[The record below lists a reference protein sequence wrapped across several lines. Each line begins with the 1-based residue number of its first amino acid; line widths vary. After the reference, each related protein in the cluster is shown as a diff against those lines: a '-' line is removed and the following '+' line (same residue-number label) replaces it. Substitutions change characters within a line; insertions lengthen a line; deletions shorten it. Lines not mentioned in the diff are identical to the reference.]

1 MSELKRCPFCG
12 EKMVPSYKLPK
23 HPNGYLKWMRFHPDN
38 KCILSAFSIDL
49 RETERVGAWNTRKP
63 MENIAERLE
72 EELHLSYKEKER
84 CVCLYPLQFD
94 EAKGYAR
101 GIANAIEIVKEE
113 GGMHE

>member
-1 MSELKRCPFCG
+1 MSELKRCPCCG
-12 EKMVPSYKLPK
+12 GEATLCNYYFVQCK
-23 HPNGYLKWMRFHPDN
+23 
-38 KCILSAFSIDL
+38 KCGISTLTFITKEEAIK
-49 RETERVGAWNTRKP
+49 AWNTRKP

-113 GGMHE
+113 GE